1 MQKALG
7 KMLSLGDRSMP
18 GVGVAGGSPTLLPT
32 SFLLGMQSHEDM
44 MTSVATVRWR
54 WRGESW
60 PAC

>member
-1 MQKALG
+1 
-7 KMLSLGDRSMP
+7 MLSLGDRSMP